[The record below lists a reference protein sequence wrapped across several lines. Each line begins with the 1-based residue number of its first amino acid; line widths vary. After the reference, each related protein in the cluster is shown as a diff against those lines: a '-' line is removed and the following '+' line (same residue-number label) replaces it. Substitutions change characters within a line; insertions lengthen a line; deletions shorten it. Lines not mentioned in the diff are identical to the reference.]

1 MDISENNTLPWIL
14 WMVEA
19 RWLFRKF
26 LSQLAIL
33 FRHEANKPSRCRA
46 ALDRFSG
53 NLPLVP
59 ITNTAENNKNLFIM
73 ICYFLSF
80 LFTFLCCKHEDDLMR
95 LTGNWLNLKQHF
107 YISHFPCLVT
117 MISVIFGPG
126 LVWSLSR
133 TARVIQW
140 RFSWFFVFVLFF
152 FRPAMKWKEDGVF
165 FCHIFSL

>member
-1 MDISENNTLPWIL
+1 
-14 WMVEA
+14 MVEA

-26 LSQLAIL
+26 LSQLTIL

-107 YISHFPCLVT
+107 LPISFSMLSHDDFRDFWSGISLKLVT
-117 MISVIFGPG
+117 NSARYSMTFFVIFCVCFIFLPTCNE
-126 LVWSLSR
+126 VKR
-133 TARVIQW
+133 RW
-140 RFSWFFVFVLFF
+140 RFFLSYFF
-152 FRPAMKWKEDGVF
+152 FIIRL
-165 FCHIFSL
+165 HR